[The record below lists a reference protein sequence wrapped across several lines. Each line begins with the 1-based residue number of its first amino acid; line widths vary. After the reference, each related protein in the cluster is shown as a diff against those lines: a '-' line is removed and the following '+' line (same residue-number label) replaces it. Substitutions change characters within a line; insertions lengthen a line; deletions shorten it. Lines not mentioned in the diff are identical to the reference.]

1 MPGIA
6 GPLDVHIDASELHQ
20 LYVDLKAVEGNLR
33 VELRH
38 AIADSGQPLA
48 ALVRNAAGW
57 SSRIPGA
64 VKVSAS
70 FSTRSAGVVIK
81 VDGKAAPEAA
91 PLENKGQSGTFRH
104 PVYAD
109 ASNPRSDWT
118 WVPQQARPFFYR
130 TLSGS
135 SAVGIAEK
143 AILAAMDKVA
153 AKAGFR

>member
-70 FSTRSAGVVIK
+70 FSTRSAGVAIK
-81 VDGKAAPEAA
+81 VDGGAAPEAA
-91 PLENKGQSGTFRH
+91 PLENKGQSGTFGH
-104 PVYAD
+104 PVYG
-109 ASNPRSDWT
+109 NREV
-118 WVPQQARPFFYR
+118 WVRQQARPFFYR